1 MEPAVKHKPYTLS
14 PFLEHSETF
23 IRIKGTLSNDNIIIE
38 APNESSLTVKRCNLV
53 SIKAKNEIR
62 TEKILA
68 EMFNNLYA
76 NIEEKPSVFAKKS
89 IENPSY
95 PNDDKCR
102 VKNIIQYYKNLPS
115 IIKIKKKS
123 QV

>member
-1 MEPAVKHKPYTLS
+1 
-14 PFLEHSETF
+14 
-23 IRIKGTLSNDNIIIE
+23 
-38 APNESSLTVKRCNLV
+38 
-53 SIKAKNEIR
+53 
-62 TEKILA
+62 
-68 EMFNNLYA
+68 MFNNLYA
-76 NIEEKPSVFAKKS
+76 NIVEKSSVFAQKS

-102 VKNIIQYYKNLPS
+102 VKYIIQYYKNLPS

>member
-1 MEPAVKHKPYTLS
+1 M
-14 PFLEHSETF
+14 
-23 IRIKGTLSNDNIIIE
+23 SNDNIIIIE

-62 TEKILA
+62 NEKILV
-68 EMFNNLYA
+68 ETFNNLYA
-76 NIEEKPSVFAKKS
+76 NIVEKSSVFAQKS

-102 VKNIIQYYKNLPS
+102 VKYIIQYYKNLPS